1 MADEASCGAKDN
13 PSATAGGVI
22 LIVPLP
28 RELRQ
33 GRTVAGAVA
42 NIEEAL
48 QRTEGNLAGPT
59 LKGEMCLF
67 DEIEEVIVP
76 DIHLDDAPATGNALA
91 RAATFAISR
100 SPKATSATAPD
111 CRRQH

>member
-1 MADEASCGAKDN
+1 MPKTD

-22 LIVPLP
+22 LIVPFP
-28 RELRQ
+28 RELRE

-48 QRTEGNLAGPT
+48 QRTEGNLAVRPA

-76 DIHLDDAPATGNALA
+76 DIHLDDAPATGKCFGEGGDLRHQPVSESNFGNRTRL
-91 RAATFAISR
+91 
-100 SPKATSATAPD
+100 
-111 CRRQH
+111 